1 MQNNMNIKIN
11 NLVVK
16 YNGRI
21 VGYLRLFDNM
31 SIGFQYDN
39 EWIAN
44 GFSISPLSL
53 PLSDKIYIS
62 NKDKFDGLYGVF
74 NDSLPD
80 GWGELLLRR
89 TLLKRG
95 INYDN
100 LSPLI
105 KLTLINKNGL
115 GALTYEPCQMKE
127 NEDFGDLDKIASDC
141 KNILDDKEAN
151 NINQLCALG
160 GSSGGARPKAH
171 IRINGDYWIVKF
183 PCSFDPKNISLKE
196 FEANEMAK
204 KCGLRVNEFA
214 LLPSKKSKGYFASKR
229 FDRIDGKRVHVISL
243 SALLETSHRYS
254 NLDYMHL
261 FQVTKLICKDKE
273 ELYEV
278 YRRMCFNVLYG
289 NLDDHG
295 KNFAYIY
302 DDDKKSYYL
311 SPFYDITKTNNQSEH
326 EMTVLGNGNPGIDDL
341 IEIIDKVQLSKDKC
355 LKILSDIRKKLTE

>member
-1 MQNNMNIKIN
+1 MNIKIN

-21 VGYLRLFDNM
+21 VGYLKVLDNL

-39 EWIAN
+39 EWISN

-53 PLSDKIYIS
+53 PLSHKMYIA

-80 GWGELLLRR
+80 CWGKFVLQK
-89 TLLKRG
+89 TLLKQE
-95 INYDN
+95 INYDD

-105 KLTLINKNGL
+105 KLTLISENGL
-115 GALTYEPCQMKE
+115 GALTYEPCQMNDDE
-127 NEDFGDLDKIASDC
+127 NYVDLDAIMLDC
-141 KNILDDKEAN
+141 KNALKSKNICNIDK
-151 NINQLCALG
+151 LCSLC
-160 GSSGGARPKAH
+160 GSSNGAIPKAH
-171 IRINGDYWIVKF
+171 IKINNDYWIVKF
-183 PCSFDPKNISLKE
+183 PFLYDSKNTCLKE
-196 FEANEMAK
+196 YISNEMAK

-302 DDDKKSYYL
+302 DEDKKSYYL

-355 LKILSDIRKKLTE
+355 LKILNKIKRVLS